1 MEKIMKLIDTHC
13 HLNKEYYENVETVIK
28 EAVSDNVEYLIV
40 SSCSPE
46 NWEENI
52 NLINKYKNVYLNIS
66 LHPEYGNEEIDY
78 DLYLEK
84 MKKIIKSNSKI
95 IAIGEIGLDYHYDNT
110 NKDRQKD
117 LFIKQIMLAKEYKL
131 PIVIHTR
138 DATKDTIDILKK
150 FNIKGIIHC
159 FSGSLETA
167 REYIN
172 MGFYLG
178 IGGVVTFKNSK
189 LKDVIKE
196 IGLDYIV
203 LETDSPYLSPIRGNK
218 NFPKNIK
225 IIAEYI
231 ASLLNISVEEVSKK
245 TTLNVKKIYNIEF

>member
-1 MEKIMKLIDTHC
+1 MKLNDTHC
-13 HLNKEYYENVETVIK
+13 HFNKDYYENVETVIND
-28 EAVSDNVEYLIV
+28 AVSDNVEYLIV

-66 LHPEYGNEEIDY
+66 LHPQYGNEEIDY
-78 DLYLEK
+78 DLYLEQ

-138 DATKDTIDILKK
+138 DATKDTINILKK

-196 IGLDYIV
+196 IGLDSIV

>member
-1 MEKIMKLIDTHC
+1 MKLIDTHC

-78 DLYLEK
+78 DLYLEQ

-95 IAIGEIGLDYHYDNT
+95 IAIGEIGLDYRYDNT

-196 IGLDYIV
+196 IGLDSIV

>member
-1 MEKIMKLIDTHC
+1 MKLIDTHC
-13 HLNKEYYENVETVIK
+13 HLNKEYYENVETVIND
-28 EAVSDNVEYLIV
+28 AVSDNVEYLIV

-78 DLYLEK
+78 DLYLEQ

-196 IGLDYIV
+196 IGLDSIV

-225 IIAEYI
+225 IVAEYI

>member
-1 MEKIMKLIDTHC
+1 MKLIDTHC

-117 LFIKQIMLAKEYKL
+117 LFIKQIMLAKEYKF

-203 LETDSPYLSPIRGNK
+203 LETNSPYLSPIRGNK

>member
-1 MEKIMKLIDTHC
+1 MKLIDTHC

-28 EAVSDNVEYLIV
+28 EAISDNVEYLIV

-196 IGLDYIV
+196 IGLDSIV

>member
-1 MEKIMKLIDTHC
+1 MKLIDTHC
-13 HLNKEYYENVETVIK
+13 HLNKEYYENVETVINN
-28 EAVSDNVEYLIV
+28 AVSDNVEYLIV

-52 NLINKYKNVYLNIS
+52 NLINKY
-66 LHPEYGNEEIDY
+66 GNEEIDY
-78 DLYLEK
+78 DLYLEQ

-196 IGLDYIV
+196 IGLDSIV
-203 LETDSPYLSPIRGNK
+203 LETDSPYLSPIRGSK

>member
-1 MEKIMKLIDTHC
+1 MKLIDTHC
-13 HLNKEYYENVETVIK
+13 HLNKEYYENVETVIND
-28 EAVSDNVEYLIV
+28 AVSDNVEYLIV

-78 DLYLEK
+78 DLYLEQ

-95 IAIGEIGLDYHYDNT
+95 IAIGEIGLDYHYNNT

-196 IGLDYIV
+196 IGLDSIV

>member
-1 MEKIMKLIDTHC
+1 MKLIDTHC
-13 HLNKEYYENVETVIK
+13 HLNKEYYENIETVIK
-28 EAVSDNVEYLIV
+28 EAVYDNVEYLIV
-40 SSCSPE
+40 SSCNPE

-117 LFIKQIMLAKEYKL
+117 LFVKQIMLAKEYKL
-131 PIVIHTR
+131 PIVVHTR

-196 IGLDYIV
+196 IGLDSIV

-245 TTLNVKKIYNIEF
+245 TTFNVKKIYNIEF

>member
-196 IGLDYIV
+196 IGLDSIV

>member
-1 MEKIMKLIDTHC
+1 MKLIDTHC
-13 HLNKEYYENVETVIK
+13 HLNKEYYENVETVIND
-28 EAVSDNVEYLIV
+28 AVSDNVEYLIV
-40 SSCSPE
+40 SSCSTE

-78 DLYLEK
+78 DLYLEQ

-196 IGLDYIV
+196 IGLDSIV

-245 TTLNVKKIYNIEF
+245 TTLNVKKIYNIVF

>member
-1 MEKIMKLIDTHC
+1 MKLIDTHC

-138 DATKDTIDILKK
+138 DATKDTINILKK

-196 IGLDYIV
+196 IGLDSIV